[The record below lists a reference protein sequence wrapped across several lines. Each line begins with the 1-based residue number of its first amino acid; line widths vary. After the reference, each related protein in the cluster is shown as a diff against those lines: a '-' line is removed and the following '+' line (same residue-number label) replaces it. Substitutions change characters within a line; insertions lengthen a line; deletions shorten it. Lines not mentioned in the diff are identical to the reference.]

1 MNGAIDDDEAQAIAM
16 VHFRKATLII
26 DEKRD
31 AVMPLRITQV

>member
-31 AVMPLRITQV
+31 ETCTRILP